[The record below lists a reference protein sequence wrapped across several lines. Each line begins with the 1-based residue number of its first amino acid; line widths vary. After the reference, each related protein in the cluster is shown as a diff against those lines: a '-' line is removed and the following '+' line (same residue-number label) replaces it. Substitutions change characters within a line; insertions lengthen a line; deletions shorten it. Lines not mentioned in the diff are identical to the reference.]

1 MIFFTTIRLSFLT
14 RGVKM
19 RAMCRSS
26 IAAIAVA
33 GALTLTACGGSTDGA
48 TPVESSLASKGEA
61 QAPKDQSVTVEEETD
76 VTADNQGLSS
86 NRVCPGIFS
95 DVLECLESNGNF
107 NSFLS
112 ALSDVQRDELSTGG
126 PLTVF
131 APTDDAFEAL
141 GEEVLGQLGNDEDFR
156 FEIINRH
163 ILDDVYLTPD
173 FFSMD
178 PNFIDVAKFSGVETD
193 LDGVLYVEGAVVAP
207 GDNIVDNG
215 VIHVIDRVL
224 VFQN

>member
-1 MIFFTTIRLSFLT
+1 
-14 RGVKM
+14 M
-19 RAMCRSS
+19 RAVHRT
-26 IAAIAVA
+26 AVA
-33 GALTLTACGGSTDGA
+33 VISVVAALTLSACGGSTDEA
-48 TPVESSLASKGEA
+48 TTAESSSAMKGGDSSSEEEVEVVEGEA
-61 QAPKDQSVTVEEETD
+61 AVEGIEEIPDTS
-76 VTADNQGLSS
+76 GLSS
-86 NRVCPGIFS
+86 NKVCPGVNSDIF
-95 DVLECLESNGNF
+95 ECLESNGNF

-141 GEEVLGQLGNDEDFR
+141 GEEVLGQLGDDEDFR
-156 FEIINRH
+156 FKILNRH

-173 FFSMD
+173 FFSVD

-215 VIHVIDRVL
+215 VIHVIDKVL

>member
-1 MIFFTTIRLSFLT
+1 MIFFATIRFSLLKK
-14 RGVKM
+14 GVKM
-19 RAMCRSS
+19 RASRCSS
-26 IAAIAVA
+26 IAALAVA
-33 GALTLTACGGSTDGA
+33 AALTLTACGGSTDGA

-61 QAPKDQSVTVEEETD
+61 QAPGDQSATVEEETD
-76 VTADNQGLSS
+76 VTADNQGLSP

-112 ALSDVQRDELSTGG
+112 ALSDDQRDELSTGG

-156 FEIINRH
+156 FKILNRH

-173 FFSMD
+173 FFSVD

-215 VIHVIDRVL
+215 VIHVIDKVL